1 MKHADEDESGALDR
15 DEFINFLNEKN
26 VDEGIDGKQNNEGGT
41 KQSIYEKEFEDAQQ
55 NYHLFHNII
64 MEAR

>member
-55 NYHLFHNII
+55 NYHLFRNII